1 MRIMTRRNL
10 FALVTLIALLAL
22 AAPAQALDIV
32 FPPGSRVGL
41 APPPGTTPSRNFPG
55 FEDAANKVA
64 VIIAT
69 LPPEAYAELERST
82 SAEELKKR
90 GLTLEQR
97 EDQGA
102 APGKGFLVIARQE
115 AEGLKLRKWVFAI
128 AAPDLTALVTVQIPD
143 EAAKTYPDLVIRT
156 ALSTLTVRAA
166 VPDEEQ
172 LALVP
177 FRVGELAG
185 FHIGGVMAGRA
196 IMLTDAKPDAPGTD
210 VDPHIIVAI
219 APGGPA
225 QGANRDDF
233 ARNVFATIPN
243 ITNWR
248 ITTSEP
254 MRISGQQGHQIMAA
268 GKDGR
273 SGSAISIVQWL
284 RFGGGAYMHM
294 IGVARTEAWTPAYA
308 RFRQVRDGIETR

>member
-1 MRIMTRRNL
+1 
-10 FALVTLIALLAL
+10 
-22 AAPAQALDIV
+22 
-32 FPPGSRVGL
+32 
-41 APPPGTTPSRNFPG
+41 
-55 FEDAANKVA
+55 
-64 VIIAT
+64 
-69 LPPEAYAELERST
+69 
-82 SAEELKKR
+82 
-90 GLTLEQR
+90 
-97 EDQGA
+97 
-102 APGKGFLVIARQE
+102 
-115 AEGLKLRKWVFAI
+115 
-128 AAPDLTALVTVQIPD
+128 VQIPD
-143 EAAKTYPDLVIRT
+143 EATKAYPDLVIRT
-156 ALSTLTVRAA
+156 ALSTLMVRAA

-196 IMLTDAKPDAPGTD
+196 IMLTDAKPDAPGAD

-243 ITNWR
+243 IRDWR

-254 MRISGQQGHQIMAA
+254 MRIGGQQGHQIMAA

-273 SGSAISIVQWL
+273 SGGAITIVQWL
-284 RFGGGAYMHM
+284 RFGGGAYMHI
-294 IGVARTEAWTPAYA
+294 IGVARTEAWTGAYA